1 MVVTLLTA
9 DAQNNPADSEDCAD
23 WAEAYS
29 STHPILADEAG
40 LSWEVMLDAGYG
52 YPFFMII
59 DRGSVIVD
67 MDDGT
72 HDGEITEDDIVALL

>member
-9 DAQNNPADSEDCAD
+9 NAQNEPAEYEDCAD
-23 WAEAYS
+23 WADAYN

-40 LSWEVMLDAGYG
+40 LSWDVMLDAGYG

-59 DRGSVIVD
+59 DRGAVIAD
-67 MDDGT
+67 MDDGD
-72 HDGEITEDDIVALL
+72 HDGEITEDDIAALL